1 MNDFDQHYR
10 GYVIRE
16 KSRPG
21 YFIGPD
27 SDAYRVALREHAERF
42 TKHEA
47 IQYIKEGSFC
57 KEGKFVIED
66 AR

>member
-1 MNDFDQHYR
+1 MDDFDQYYR

-16 KSRPG
+16 KGWPG
-21 YFIGPD
+21 YFVGPD
-27 SDAYRVALREHAERF
+27 SDAYRVTLREHAERF

-47 IQYIKEGSFC
+47 IQYIKCGLFC
-57 KEGKFVIED
+57 KEGEFVIED